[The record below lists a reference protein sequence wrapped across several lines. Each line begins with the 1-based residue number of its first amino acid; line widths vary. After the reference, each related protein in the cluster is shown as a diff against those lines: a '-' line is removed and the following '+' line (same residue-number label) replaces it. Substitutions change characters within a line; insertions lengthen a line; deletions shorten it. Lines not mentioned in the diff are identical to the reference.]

1 MRYGKEAMSGI
12 PVIMK
17 GKLPG
22 VEYHYL
28 RYVHYIK
35 ARKRLPKRK
44 YCYVRQ
50 LATEARLP
58 PAFRRNLVTTSR
70 ALA

>member
-1 MRYGKEAMSGI
+1 MSVICSRCGKEAMSGI
-12 PVIMK
+12 PVMMK

-50 LATEARLP
+50 LVTESEP
-58 PAFRRNLVTTSR
+58 RR
-70 ALA
+70 AC